1 MWFSRAR
8 EADVRDGASVPRPGH
23 RAAGAHAHP
32 LESPPHQHEVEPL
45 PSILRL
51 GLTWRLLAWW
61 TAFYGLASWFLEY
74 AFSQLDPARA
84 MPFWFGLNRVVYAVM
99 WSWALIVAI
108 VSTERFPITSSRQIG
123 RIFLHVVLTFAVSI
137 LWGVVGYYVC
147 LAVVPGWI
155 PMGVPAMLAST
166 TKVILFG
173 YALAVVLI
181 HVILRVRQQRHQEV
195 ALLRQAHLATQAQL
209 QVLKLEMQPH
219 FLFNALHSVSSL
231 IHSDPRAANDTL
243 VLISDMLR
251 HAVDTV
257 RLQEVSLRD
266 ELATLRLYTQ
276 IQQVRFGDRLRL
288 TWEVEDAALDA
299 AVPHMLLQPLVE
311 NAIKHGLEAHSTAGR
326 ITIGARR
333 EGEMLRLAI
342 RDDGPGRA
350 MLSPRRGAGLGL
362 ANVRS
367 RLAQLYGERHSFEIS
382 DADGGGTEVTICL
395 PFAIGEVAESQ
406 SAQAERIG
414 AIDARATAVADLP
427 TGSVQS
433 RHVLPGDQSRSAD
446 TTRSSAR
453 EA

>member
-8 EADVRDGASVPRPGH
+8 EADVRDGAFVPRPGH
-23 RAAGAHAHP
+23 RAAGAPAHP

-51 GLTWRLLAWW
+51 GLTWRLLGWW

-108 VSTERFPITSSRQIG
+108 ASTERFPISSSRQIG
-123 RIFLHVVLTFAVSI
+123 RILLHVALAFAVSI

-257 RLQEVSLRD
+257 RLQEVSLRE

-276 IQQVRFGDRLRL
+276 IQQVRFGERLRL

-326 ITIGARR
+326 IAIGARR

-350 MLSPRRGAGLGL
+350 VASPRRGAGLGL
-362 ANVRS
+362 ANVRT
-367 RLAQLYGERHSFEIS
+367 RLAQLYGEQHSFEIS
-382 DADGGGTEVTICL
+382 DPDGGGTEVTIRL
-395 PFAIGEVAESQ
+395 PFAIDVA
-406 SAQAERIG
+406 AERQSSLAEPVG
-414 AIDARATAVADLP
+414 AVSGKPSAVADLP
-427 TGSVQS
+427 TEALRD
-433 RHVLPGDQSRSAD
+433 RHGMAGDQSRQAD
-446 TTRSSAR
+446 TAR
-453 EA
+453 P

>member
-8 EADVRDGASVPRPGH
+8 EADVRDGASVHRPEY
-23 RAAGAHAHP
+23 RTASDLA
-32 LESPPHQHEVEPL
+32 LPPPSLPNEQVVEPL

-51 GLTWRLLAWW
+51 GVTWRLLAWW

-108 VSTERFPITSSRQIG
+108 ASTERFPITNSRQIG
-123 RIFLHVVLTFAVSI
+123 RIQLHVGLTFAVSI
-137 LWGVVGYYVC
+137 LWGVIGYYVC

-181 HVILRVRQQRHQEV
+181 HVILRLRLQRHQEV

-257 RLQEVSLRD
+257 RLQEVSLRE

-288 TWEVEDAALDA
+288 TWEIEDAALEA

-311 NAIKHGLEAHSTAGR
+311 NAIKHGLETHSTAGR
-326 ITIGARR
+326 ITIAARR
-333 EGEMLRLAI
+333 DGEMLRLAI

-350 MLSPRRGAGLGL
+350 EPSPRRGAGLGL

-382 DADGGGTEVTICL
+382 DAEGGGTEVTICL
-395 PFAIGEVAESQ
+395 PFAIGEVGESQ
-406 SAQAERIG
+406 PALAERIG
-414 AIDARATAVADLP
+414 ALGARATVAADPL
-427 TGSVQS
+427 TGGM
-433 RHVLPGDQSRSAD
+433 RTRRVLPVDQPGPAD
-446 TTRSSAR
+446 TSPSSAR